1 MLDSEINAV
10 TLPAMLFTNLA
21 VLASVLTVLW
31 LVSLARRD
39 ASIVDIF
46 WGLGFVLVAWMAF
59 GLIDRPSPRGL
70 ILAILVS
77 VWGLRL
83 AGYLAWRN
91 WGKPEDYR
99 YVAMRERHGKYF
111 PLVSLLTVFA
121 LQGILLW
128 IISLP
133 VQVGIV
139 TAGEWSPVAVA
150 GVVLWLAGLFFEA
163 VGDYQLA
170 SFKAN
175 PLNKGHV
182 MNRGLWRYT
191 RHPNYFGDFLVW
203 WGFYL
208 VAAEASSWWWTII
221 GPLLMSFL
229 LIRVSGVR
237 LLESSLRS
245 RVAGYEEYV
254 RNTSSFFPLAPKK
267 GSAAE

>member
-1 MLDSEINAV
+1 MTVEQILI
-10 TLPAMLFTNLA
+10 TNLA
-21 VLASVLTVLW
+21 LLAVVFFALWLASLFL
-31 LVSLARRD
+31 RD

-46 WGLGFVLVAWMAF
+46 WGLGFALVAWF
-59 GLIDRPSPRGL
+59 SLYRSGFLSPNAL
-70 ILAILVS
+70 LLTLLVS

-99 YVAMRERHGKYF
+99 YQTMRQRHGKLF
-111 PLVSLLTVFA
+111 PLVSLLTVFG
-121 LQGILLW
+121 LQGLLMW
-128 IISLP
+128 VISFP

-139 TAGEWSPVAVA
+139 KAQTWHPLVAV
-150 GVVLWLAGLFFEA
+150 GVLLWLIGLFFEA

-170 SFKAN
+170 RFKADPAN
-175 PLNKGHV
+175 RGRV
-182 MNRGLWRYT
+182 MSRGLWRYT

-203 WGFYL
+203 WGLYF
-208 VAAEASSWWWTII
+208 VAAESGSWWWTVI

-254 RNTSSFFPLAPKK
+254 RNTSSFFPRPPRRN
-267 GSAAE
+267 SSPN

>member
-1 MLDSEINAV
+1 MAV
-10 TLPAMLFTNLA
+10 EYVLFTNLVA
-21 VLASVLTVLW
+21 IASVLLVLW
-31 LVSLARRD
+31 GVSLLRRD

-46 WGLGFVLVAWMAF
+46 WGLGFVLIAWLSLWN
-59 GLIDRPSPRGL
+59 GSPSPRTL
-70 ILAILVS
+70 LLTLLVS
-77 VWGLRL
+77 IWGLRL

-91 WGKPEDYR
+91 WGRPEDYR

-111 PLVSLLTVFA
+111 PIVSLFTVFG
-121 LQGILLW
+121 LQGALMW

-133 VQVGIV
+133 LQVGI
-139 TAGEWSPVAVA
+139 ARAQDWHAAVAV
-150 GVVLWLAGLFFEA
+150 GVILWSAGLFFEA

-170 SFKAN
+170 RFKADPEN
-175 PLNKGHV
+175 RGRV
-182 MNRGLWRYT
+182 MGQGLWRYT

-203 WGFYL
+203 WGFYFI
-208 VAAEASSWWWTII
+208 AAESGSWWWTII

-254 RNTSSFFPLAPKK
+254 RDTSAFFPLPPKRNTL
-267 GSAAE
+267 SN